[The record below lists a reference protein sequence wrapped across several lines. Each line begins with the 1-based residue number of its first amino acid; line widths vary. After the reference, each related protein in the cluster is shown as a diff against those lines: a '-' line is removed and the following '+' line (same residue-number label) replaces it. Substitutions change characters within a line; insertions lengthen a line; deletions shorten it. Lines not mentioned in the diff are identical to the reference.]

1 MKTTFYRAFKT
12 DGKTHFRPDTGY
24 LFAVVS
30 HVGTIEFAIA
40 KTAHGQWDI
49 THYNSGQLAC
59 VKTYRTKKEAL
70 QQLDDPEYIT
80 VVSQLIEND
89 QTKTLIQLLNIHK
102 FKTK

>member
-12 DGKTHFRPDTGY
+12 DGKIHFRPDTGY

-30 HVGTIEFAIA
+30 HTGTIEFAIA
-40 KTAHGQWDI
+40 KTALGWDI

-70 QQLDDPEYIT
+70 QQLDDPEYIA
-80 VVSQLIEND
+80 VVSRLTDNE

-102 FKTK
+102 FKI